1 MPKAKLKLNEEYM
14 DFFDETADNRSIE
27 VIDTLGTDKWKVM
40 IVDDDREVHSVTRL
54 VLNDFT
60 YKNCRL
66 EFLSAYSAK
75 EAKKIIE
82 TNPDVAVMLLDVVM
96 EEEDSGLK
104 LVNYIRKDL
113 ANDEVRII
121 LRTGQPGQAPEK
133 KVIFDFDIND
143 YKEKTELT
151 SQKLFTTIV
160 SSLRAYDSIH
170 TAKANKKGLEKVIE
184 ATKNLFEVQSV
195 SKLSSIVLEEITHIF
210 SNNLKMETADQ
221 SAFIAF
227 KNNDEFLITAG
238 SGRFEKR
245 IDNNVKN
252 VLTSSQYS
260 NIENAIKQ
268 KKILF
273 VEDSIILYFRR
284 NSDMECVLYLE
295 GVPGHSEIDYN
306 LMEIFTSNISTAY
319 ENVSLNSKLHDS
331 QKEVIFTLGEIA
343 EARSKE
349 TGYHVKRVAEYSR
362 LLAIKCGMYEEEAE
376 IFSLAS
382 AMHDIGKLGIP
393 GSILDKPG
401 KLTSEEFEVMKTHAA
416 IGYEMLKNSDKDIIK
431 IASVIAYT
439 HHEKYDGSGYP
450 NGLKGEDIHIYG
462 RITAIADVFDAL
474 STARVYKPAWE
485 IDRVL
490 QLFREER
497 GKHFDPELVD
507 VFFENI
513 NEIMAIYEKFKDS
526 R

>member
-1 MPKAKLKLNEEYM
+1 MPKSNSTRDEKYM
-14 DFFDETADNRSIE
+14 DFFDETEDNIPAE
-27 VIDTLGTDKWKVM
+27 VLDANKWKIM

-60 YKNCRL
+60 YKNSGL
-66 EFLSAYSAK
+66 EFLSAYSAR
-75 EAKKIIE
+75 EAKTMIE
-82 TNPDVAVMLLDVVM
+82 ANPDVAVMLLDVVM

-160 SSLRAYDSIH
+160 SSLRAYESIH
-170 TAKANKKGLEKVIE
+170 QAKANKKGLERVIE
-184 ATKNLFEVQSV
+184 ATKNLFEVQSA
-195 SKLSSIVLEEITHIF
+195 SKLSGIVLDQITHIF
-210 SNNLKMETADQ
+210 DNSIKLKTSHQ

-227 KNNDEFLITAG
+227 KDNDEFLITAG
-238 SGRFEKR
+238 SGRFSKR
-245 IDNNVKN
+245 IDSNVKN
-252 VLTSSQYS
+252 VLTSSQYV
-260 NIENAIKQ
+260 NIESAIKQ

-273 VEDSIILYFRR
+273 VEDSIVIYFRR
-284 NSDMECVLYLE
+284 HSDMECILFLE
-295 GVPGHSEIDYN
+295 GIPGHNEIDHN

-319 ENVSLNSKLHDS
+319 ENVSLNNKLHDS
-331 QKEVIFTLGEIA
+331 QKEVIYTLGEIA

-349 TGYHVKRVAEYSR
+349 TGYHVKRVAELSK

-376 IFSLAS
+376 IISLAS

-401 KLTSEEFEVMKTHAA
+401 KLTAEEFDVMKTHAV
-416 IGYEMLKNSDKDIIK
+416 IGYEMLKSSDKDIIK

-485 IDRVL
+485 IDKVL

-513 NEIMAIYEKFKDS
+513 NEILAIYEKFKDN
-526 R
+526 